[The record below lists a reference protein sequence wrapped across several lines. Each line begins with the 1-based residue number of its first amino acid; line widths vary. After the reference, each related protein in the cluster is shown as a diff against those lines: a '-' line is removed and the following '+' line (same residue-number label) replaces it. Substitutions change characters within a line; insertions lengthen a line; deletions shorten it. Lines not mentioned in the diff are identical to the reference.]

1 MTIESNNLILLVW
14 IHAVMIRERKKHG
27 NACLVF
33 TVQNSRRLVSGR
45 VRRRWFR
52 IRCLYFAWLEHI
64 LAFSKVNI
72 FFNNENKRSNW
83 RLLIAFDCFF
93 CVCFAMKWTNKNA
106 NIRFRL
112 EILCKVHLFRNTA
125 PNHESNWNEAT
136 FSRRSRQPLI
146 ITRGFF

>member
-93 CVCFAMKWTNKNA
+93 FVFALQWNEQIKMPTSGSAWKSCARFICFAILRRITNQTEMKQHFRDGPA
-106 NIRFRL
+106 NR
-112 EILCKVHLFRNTA
+112 
-125 PNHESNWNEAT
+125 W
-136 FSRRSRQPLI
+136 
-146 ITRGFF
+146 